1 MFACNRSTTMIAGA
15 SKGLGASFAKDLA
28 SRGMDLVQP
37 PHSGVQPPMF
47 DAAPVSPLFAPVTLP
62 NGAVLPNRLAK
73 AAMEENMADNEHLP
87 GKALRRLYAAWSNG
101 GVGLILSGNV
111 MIDPTALTGP
121 DAVVLDASQPLE
133 PFKEWARAARGGGN
147 HAWLQISH
155 PGRQVMK
162 AMGQGAVAPSAI
174 GVQIEGV
181 SHLFPTPRALEP
193 EEIATVIERFA
204 TAAAM
209 AERAGF
215 TGVEIHAAHGYLI
228 SQFLSPLSNRRT
240 DEWGGSL
247 ANRARLL
254 LEVIKAVRARVS
266 PGFCVGVKLNSADF
280 QKGGFA
286 AEDAAQVVCWLND
299 LPVDL
304 VELSGGSYE
313 SPAMAG
319 APTDG
324 AINPREAYFVDF
336 AREIGAVA
344 RMPIMV
350 TGGIRRRAVAEQA
363 LLPKDGRAGVAVI
376 GIATALAFQPAL
388 PTKWRE
394 GAMPEIAIQEVNW
407 RKKIFASL
415 AAMAVVKVQL
425 HRIGAGR
432 APKRNISPLLA
443 LIGSQLQT
451 ARSTRRYK
459 AWIVRRAALE
469 SGRLATGRR
478 LRSR

>member
-1 MFACNRSTTMIAGA
+1 
-15 SKGLGASFAKDLA
+15 
-28 SRGMDLVQP
+28 
-37 PHSGVQPPMF
+37 MF
-47 DAAPVSPLFAPVTLP
+47 DTVPVSPLFAPLTLP
-62 NGAVLPNRLAK
+62 NGAVLTNRLAK
-73 AAMEENMADNEHLP
+73 AAMEENMADHEHLP
-87 GKALRRLYAAWSNG
+87 GKALCRLYAAWSKG

-121 DAVVLDASQPLE
+121 GGVVLDASQPLE
-133 PFKEWARAARGGGN
+133 PFREWARAARSGGN

-174 GVQIEGV
+174 GVQIEGA
-181 SHLFPTPRALEP
+181 SHYFPTPRALEA

-209 AERAGF
+209 AEQAGF

-247 ANRARLL
+247 ANRAQLL
-254 LEVIKAVRARVS
+254 LEVVKAVRARVS

-286 AEDAAQVVCWLND
+286 AEDAVQVVRWLND

-319 APTDG
+319 APKDG
-324 AINPREAYFVDF
+324 VVNPREAYFVDF

-350 TGGIRRRAVAEQA
+350 TGGIHRRTVAERA
-363 LLPKDGRAGVAVI
+363 LEPKDGRPGVAVV
-376 GIATALAFQPAL
+376 GIATALAFQPTL
-388 PTKWRE
+388 PMKWRA
-394 GAMPEIAIQEVNW
+394 GAMPDVAIQQVRW
-407 RKKIFASL
+407 KKKVFASL

-432 APKRNISPLLA
+432 APKRNVSPLLA
-443 LIGSQLQT
+443 LIGSQLEA
-451 ARSTRRYK
+451 ARRTRRYK
-459 AWIVRRAALE
+459 AWIARRGPEAPEGAKPSSPSDE
-469 SGRLATGRR
+469 CNRPW
-478 LRSR
+478 